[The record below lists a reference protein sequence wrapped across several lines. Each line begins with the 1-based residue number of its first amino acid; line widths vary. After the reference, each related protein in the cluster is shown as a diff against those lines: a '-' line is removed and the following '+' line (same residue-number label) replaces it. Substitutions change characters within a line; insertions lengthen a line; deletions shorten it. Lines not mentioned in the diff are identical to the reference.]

1 MNNPLPPRYTPPHR
15 RTPTPTSPALFDNNI
30 PDSAGIVIYNN
41 INNTIL
47 IGTGSDYGYDQNARK
62 IKYDQSLD
70 NFINKIDELGIFGIE
85 SNVMKNFKLRYDNKH
100 GQNKSELIIKYKLIQ
115 INDPFKF
122 IIEYILNE
130 NFVNPIYEKYHIV
143 DDGYSCKICIS
154 NNLDGIPKG
163 RSNIEETFNKTAI
176 REFKE
181 ETGFDLYELNNN
193 LIPLPIPSV
202 DKVKNNILYDIG
214 IYGRYQIYFI
224 SVDTE
229 IANKI
234 LVSYSNHR
242 YNSEL
247 FKLRFINE
255 KIDNLNLVSKNV
267 ISYLSKNNYISEK
280 FKDNENVI
288 IRPRFTKD
296 NTNFLK
302 ELQKYETKLDALRNS
317 TNN

>member
-1 MNNPLPPRYTPPHR
+1 MNNSLPPRYTPPHR
-15 RTPTPTSPALFDNNI
+15 RTPTPTSPVLFDNNI
-30 PDSAGIVIYNN
+30 SDSAGIVIYNN

-47 IGTGSDYGYDQNARK
+47 IGAGSDYGYDQDVRK
-62 IKYDQSLD
+62 FKYDQQLD
-70 NFINKIDELGIFGIE
+70 NFINKIDELGVFGTE
-85 SNVMKNFKLRYDNKH
+85 SNVMENFKSRYDNKH

-115 INDPFKF
+115 NNDPFKF
-122 IIEYILNE
+122 IIKYILNE
-130 NFVNPIYEKYHIV
+130 DFVNPIYEKYHIV
-143 DDGYSCKICIS
+143 DNGNSCKICIS
-154 NNLDGIPKG
+154 NNKDGIPKG
-163 RSNIEETFNKTAI
+163 RSNIEETFDKTAI

-214 IYGRYQIYFI
+214 IHDRYQIYFI

-234 LVSYSNHR
+234 LDSYRYHR

-247 FKLRFINE
+247 FNLRFINE
-255 KIDNLNLVSKNV
+255 KINNLNLVSKNV

-296 NTNFLK
+296 TTNFLK
-302 ELQKYETKLDALRNS
+302 QFQKYETKLDALR
-317 TNN
+317 